1 MKDNLEKFISQNRP
15 RFDDEDPS
23 PALWDRIESSVPAPA
38 RVVRMRPL
46 TYAASIAAACLIVWI
61 VATLVLKPRTLD
73 AEKILSLDK
82 LKPEL
87 QRKPQTDTV
96 FVPVLVN
103 PSAIASNNSV
113 VNTPDDNIYAEIT
126 RYYDS
131 EIAKRKAKLQ
141 SVSLEDENVMSQV
154 QEELAMID
162 TLNAQTRRE
171 LGNGMNVGMVM
182 EQLVQNYRQSIDILD
197 MMLEQ
202 VNEEYAQINE

>member
-1 MKDNLEKFISQNRP
+1 MKDNLEKFILQNRP

-23 PALWDRIESSVPAPA
+23 PALWDRIESSVPVPA
-38 RVVRMRPL
+38 RQIKMRPL

-61 VATLVLKPRTLD
+61 VASVVMKPRTAD
-73 AEKILSLDK
+73 AEMRMVLHKT
-82 LKPEL
+82 KPEL
-87 QRKPQTDTV
+87 QIAQQHDTV
-96 FVPVLVN
+96 FVPFV
-103 PSAIASNNSV
+103 INSQKNTIQTNV
-113 VNTPDDNIYAEIT
+113 VNESDKNLYAEIT
-126 RYYDS
+126 QYYDS
-131 EIAKRKAKLQ
+131 EIGKRKARLQ
-141 SVSLEDENVMSQV
+141 LISLEDDNIMSQV

-171 LGNGMNVGMVM
+171 LGNGMNVGLVM